1 MNPETK
7 ITGMQTTIKIPDR
20 EIERLDKLRE
30 AEGISRAELIRR
42 GISAYL
48 ATLQPDEAFG
58 AWRQIGHRWM
68 DRNIRGN
75 RAPSGRH
82 EGAF

>member
-1 MNPETK
+1 
-7 ITGMQTTIKIPDR
+7 MQTTIKIPDR

-58 AWRQIGHRWM
+58 AWRQHRPPM
-68 DRNIRGN
+68 DGSEYQEKS
-75 RAPSGRH
+75 RA
-82 EGAF
+82 EWEA